1 MSIINENNRFVKD
14 DPNNMR
20 IVTYPMGK
28 NSIVVDVGGFTGD
41 WASRIFCLYQCNIA
55 IYEPT
60 EKLYKQ
66 CKNNFGNNNKISIYN
81 YGLSNE
87 TKTIEFYGDGVD
99 GSIYKNY
106 NNNINKINV
115 LKAST
120 DFKNKYPLGI
130 NLLKLNV
137 EGSEYDIL
145 PDIIENYSVRMI
157 DHILVQ
163 FHVNVKDHEQKRED
177 IRKLLNE
184 THNEDWC
191 YKNIWESWS
200 LK

>member
-1 MSIINENNRFVKD
+1 
-14 DPNNMR
+14 
-20 IVTYPMGK
+20 
-28 NSIVVDVGGFTGD
+28 
-41 WASRIFCLYQCNIA
+41 
-55 IYEPT
+55 
-60 EKLYKQ
+60 
-66 CKNNFGNNNKISIYN
+66 
-81 YGLSNE
+81 LSNKND
-87 TKTIEFYGDGVD
+87 TVTFYGNGVD

-115 LKAST
+115 LKSSM
-120 DFKNKYPLGI
+120 DFNNKYPNGI

-145 PDIIENYSVRMI
+145 PDVIENYNIKKV
-157 DHILVQ
+157 DNILVQ

-177 IRKLLNE
+177 IRHSLSK
-184 THNEDWC
+184 THNENWC